1 MITVGDKQLRN
12 LQEQV
17 EKNKQ
22 DILYMLEEEG
32 VLNQF
37 GIKVVGQETS
47 IAALP
52 DPTTYTGDY
61 GDAYA
66 IGTEAPY
73 NLYIFTRPNG
83 THPNNYWFNIGKFP
97 LQGPKG
103 DKGDKGDT
111 GATGATGA
119 KGDTGPQ
126 GPQGATGA
134 TGPKGA
140 TGPIGPQGPQGI
152 QGPVGPA
159 FNVQGTLTSTSQ
171 LPTPTAEMQDKGY
184 CYRIPDAN
192 GVPHIWIVQGANEV
206 GPFSWVDIGV
216 AGIAG
221 QQGPAGEGIDT
232 LTNVNL
238 TLGNFNVDYDTTN
251 GIQIASTG
259 RFTYAGGQKDAGIHL
274 RVPILG
280 DNGITI
286 EKELN
291 AQKVVVKT
299 PIKINQTIT
308 TPTPNPTVQNATVE
322 FTPIPSDSA
331 YGVYDTTYKFYK
343 GSTNQDQGFYTFDG
357 YYISHSVTEPT
368 SKLLYY
374 DGPLG
379 NVKTLFSNQ
388 QSIYGSGNIDLYR
401 HIVWI
406 KNDTSGHQIYVTV
419 NIISSSNTV
428 IDSLTDLF
436 SVLNSYRN
444 AWYPCNGRVNITGYK
459 GVAYNF
465 QPVSGGAVAFFGT
478 DGDEHFYT
486 WAQHTSGLTV
496 EDTVTTV

>member
-1 MITVGDKQLRN
+1 MITVNNEELRN
-12 LQEQV
+12 LEEQV

-47 IAALP
+47 ISALP
-52 DPTTYTGDY
+52 DPLTYTGDF

-66 IGTEAPY
+66 IGTTNPY
-73 NLYIFTRPNG
+73 DLYIFTRANG
-83 THPNNYWFNIGKFP
+83 THPNPYWFDIGKFP

-103 DKGDKGDT
+103 DKGD
-111 GATGATGA
+111 TGA
-119 KGDTGPQ
+119 KGDKGDKGETGAK
-126 GPQGATGA
+126 GATGSQGIQ
-134 TGPKGA
+134 GPVGPTGA
-140 TGPIGPQGPQGI
+140 TGPIGPKGDKGDT
-152 QGPVGPA
+152 GPVGPA

-216 AGIAG
+216 AGIQG
-221 QQGPAGEGIDT
+221 QPGPAGVGINT
-232 LTNVNL
+232 LTGVNL
-238 TLGNFNVDYDTTN
+238 TLGNITVDYDTTN

-259 RFTYAGGQKDAGIHL
+259 RFTYQGGQKDAGIHL

-299 PIKINQTIT
+299 PIKIEETIT

-331 YGVYDTTYKFYK
+331 YGVYDTTYKFYN
-343 GSTNQDQGFYTFDG
+343 GSTNQDQGFYTFKG
-357 YYISHSVTEPT
+357 YHASNNATTPT

-379 NVKTLFSNQ
+379 NVKTINGE
-388 QSIYGSGNIDLYR
+388 SIYGSGDITVGGSVSLYR
-401 HIVWI
+401 HNI
-406 KNDTSGHQIYVTV
+406 KMNSSDHQVYFTL
-419 NIISSSNTV
+419 ISSSDTALNTTAKIANEINATV
-428 IDSLTDLF
+428 SATGFVTNGGKKLWVYCVDALA
-436 SVLNSYRN
+436 VLGNVTIY
-444 AWYPCNGRVNITGYK
+444 AM
-459 GVAYNF
+459 
-465 QPVSGGAVAFFGT
+465 
-478 DGDEHFYT
+478 DEAGNT
-486 WAQHTSGLTV
+486 LTV
-496 EDTVTTV
+496 MGSQLTITDKVKAI